1 MAALERTASPPKDT
15 VAFAFLIAM
24 ILVAAVMFGV
34 GASGFASGAAQD
46 LLRAAGF
53 GANAEIR
60 AELGRHKADIADIGA
75 SLDRMI
81 GETAALGARTQDIVH
96 GDAGQT
102 ERLATLGDEV
112 AMLKAKFHALLPD
125 DPLESLAN
133 GGTDVLTLRT
143 TLDAQ
148 AERSRHEYI
157 ALNKRIDYLENLIA
171 ALAPPDVTASVRP
184 PDVTA
189 SVRPPERH
197 KRHGAHGIQGS
208 NLSRGN

>member
-1 MAALERTASPPKDT
+1 MAALESTASPPKDT

-34 GASGFASGAAQD
+34 GVSGFASGAAQD

-60 AELGRHKADIADIGA
+60 AELGRHQTRIADIGA

-81 GETAALGARTQDIVH
+81 GEAAALGARTQDLVRS
-96 GDAGQT
+96 DAVQS
-102 ERLATLGDEV
+102 ERLAKLGDEV

-143 TLDAQ
+143 TMDAQ
-148 AERSRHEYI
+148 AERSRHEFV

-171 ALAPPDVTASVRP
+171 ALAPADVTGA
-184 PDVTA
+184 
-189 SVRPPERH
+189 VRPPEKH
-197 KRHGAHGIQGS
+197 KRHGTHGIQGA
-208 NLSRGN
+208 NLPRGN

>member
-1 MAALERTASPPKDT
+1 MAALESTASPPKDT

-24 ILVAAVMFGV
+24 ILVAAVMFGAGV
-34 GASGFASGAAQD
+34 SGFASGAAQD
-46 LLRAAGF
+46 LMRAAGF
-53 GANAEIR
+53 GATAEIR
-60 AELGRHKADIADIGA
+60 AELGRHKTDIADIGA

-81 GETAALGARTQDIVH
+81 GETAALGARTEGLVRS
-96 GDAGQT
+96 DAAQSD
-102 ERLATLGDEV
+102 RLARLDGEV

-148 AERSRHEYI
+148 AERSRHEFV

-171 ALAPPDVTASVRP
+171 AAPEVTASVR
-184 PDVTA
+184 A
-189 SVRPPERH
+189 PEKH
-197 KRHGAHGIQGS
+197 KRHGAHGGLGA
-208 NLSRGN
+208 NMSRGN

>member
-1 MAALERTASPPKDT
+1 MAALESTASPPKDT

-34 GASGFASGAAQD
+34 GVSGFASGAAQD

-53 GANAEIR
+53 GTTAEIR
-60 AELGRHKADIADIGA
+60 AELIRHNTDIADIGA

-81 GETAALGARTQDIVH
+81 GETAALGARTQGLVRD
-96 GDAGQT
+96 DAARA
-102 ERLATLGDEV
+102 ERLARLGDEV

-143 TLDAQ
+143 TMDAQ
-148 AERSRHEYI
+148 AERNRHEFI

-171 ALAPPDVTASVRP
+171 AP

-197 KRHGAHGIQGS
+197 KRHGARGRLEP

>member
-1 MAALERTASPPKDT
+1 MAALEKTASPPKDA

-34 GASGFASGAAQD
+34 GVSGIASGAAQD
-46 LLRAAGF
+46 MLRAVGF
-53 GANAEIR
+53 GASAEIR
-60 AELGRHKADIADIGA
+60 AELGRHETGISDIGD

-81 GETAALGARTQDIVH
+81 GEAATLGARTEGLVRS
-96 GDAGQT
+96 DAAQSD
-102 ERLATLGDEV
+102 RLARLDGEV
-112 AMLKAKFHALLPD
+112 AMLKAKFRALLPD

-133 GGTDVLTLRT
+133 GGTDALTLRT

-148 AERSRHEYI
+148 AERSRHEFN

-184 PDVTA
+184 A
-189 SVRPPERH
+189 EKH